1 MSNHSH
7 KIVSICVPYSFFPI
21 PKKLFTLLF
30 KTDCKLCPNNYI
42 LLYLLLDKNEIRN
55 IEIFVSLSEAQAQF
69 LKKSNI
75 RPQDNKIPRLELEL
89 PDDWSLFYPNKDKP
103 IIVLPIDTTGLEDYF
118 SIFEDQLPQYLL
130 DYRNNIMD
138 EIFIDMKES
147 YQKKHSPLEQSETP
161 EKNSTRSI
169 KKSKKNQII
178 TETAR
183 ANSAKLSSLALLA
196 LRLVKESKI
205 SNSYW
210 SLRIRQH

>member
-1 MSNHSH
+1 
-7 KIVSICVPYSFFPI
+7 
-21 PKKLFTLLF
+21 
-30 KTDCKLCPNNYI
+30 
-42 LLYLLLDKNEIRN
+42 
-55 IEIFVSLSEAQAQF
+55 EAQAQF

-103 IIVLPIDTTGLEDYF
+103 IIVLPIDATFLEDYF

-147 YQKKHSPLEQSETP
+147 HQKKHSPLEKSETP

-169 KKSKKNQII
+169 KKSKKN
-178 TETAR
+178 
-183 ANSAKLSSLALLA
+183 KL
-196 LRLVKESKI
+196 
-205 SNSYW
+205 
-210 SLRIRQH
+210 